1 MRYYVKQFTENFD
14 KKNDK
19 IFFQFDGNDSLKNWD
34 RRFNHIKISGPNDT
48 KGSEKRAFD
57 ARQ

>member
-1 MRYYVKQFTENFD
+1 MGYVKQFTENFD

-19 IFFQFDGNDSLKNWD
+19 IFFQFDGNDSLKNWA
-34 RRFNHIKISGPNDT
+34 RRFNHIKISVPNDT

-57 ARQ
+57 AR